1 MSTTEATR
9 VIDAEQR
16 RTIIL
21 QTGKMTV
28 LGISG
33 GRIVALTDGIELP
46 VSQGYKVR
54 IRLNGLDLYNVERV
68 MVRGA
73 KEFPKGTMTNVYAD
87 QLGDVAWS
95 AHAYRNDENGVWE
108 AAA

>member
-1 MSTTEATR
+1 MSTTEPRTLTG
-9 VIDAEQR
+9 EQR
-16 RTIIL
+16 RLIL
-21 QTGKMTV
+21 QQTGRMTV

-33 GRIVALTDGIELP
+33 GRVVPLHDGIELP

-73 KEFPKGTMTNVYAD
+73 KEFPKGTMSNVYAE
-87 QLGDVAWS
+87 QLSEVAWA